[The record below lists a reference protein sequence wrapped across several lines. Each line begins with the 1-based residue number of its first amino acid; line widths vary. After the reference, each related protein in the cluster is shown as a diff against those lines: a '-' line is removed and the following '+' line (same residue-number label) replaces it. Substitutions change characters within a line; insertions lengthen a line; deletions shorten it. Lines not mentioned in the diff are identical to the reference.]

1 RRRRAL
7 LALAG
12 VSLGVQLTVLAANPA
27 PCFRY
32 MAAPMFIGVLCL
44 ALIPAL
50 RAEPA
55 ERPRTKSRGAVMRPA
70 VPSE

>member
-1 RRRRAL
+1 L

-12 VSLGVQLTVLAANPA
+12 VTLGVQLTVLAANPA

-44 ALIPAL
+44 SLIPAL
-50 RAEPA
+50 RASA
-55 ERPRTKSRGAVMRPA
+55 RWDRVDSCTWTNNARSCPRRFI
-70 VPSE
+70 